1 MPADYYMS
9 KLMIEGDDDAQ
20 VMRVILI
27 GVPAIQVI
35 LADNL

>member
-1 MPADYYMS
+1 MS
-9 KLMIEGDDDAQ
+9 KKMIEGDGEGDDDTQ
-20 VMRVILI
+20 VMGVILI